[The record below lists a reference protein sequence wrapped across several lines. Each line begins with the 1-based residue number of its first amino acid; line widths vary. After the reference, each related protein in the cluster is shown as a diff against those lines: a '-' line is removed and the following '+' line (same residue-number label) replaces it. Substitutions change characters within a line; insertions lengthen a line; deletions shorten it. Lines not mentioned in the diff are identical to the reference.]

1 MNDGRLVVIPA
12 RGGSKRLPRKNV
24 RPLGGKPL
32 IGWAIEAALASGCFE
47 RVLVST
53 DDREIADAATR
64 AGAWVP
70 FLRPAALATDTASSV
85 DVLVHALEWVRQ
97 APPPEGF
104 APAVVGLIQPT
115 SPFLRPGQIREACR
129 LFDAGGFT
137 TLGSMCA
144 VRERPEWMFEIDPE
158 CHARPLDP
166 EHLPLPSSLLPN
178 LFRENGAIYLV
189 RAGWLESARSLY
201 DLPRHGAL
209 VMPAEDSVDI
219 DTAEDWELAEAR
231 LRSAPSR

>member
-1 MNDGRLVVIPA
+1 MNGRRLAVIPA
-12 RGGSKRLPRKNV
+12 RGGSKRLPRKNI

-32 IGWAIEAALASGCFE
+32 IAWAIEAALASECFE

-53 DDREIADAATR
+53 DDREIADAAVN

-70 FLRPAALATDTASSV
+70 FLRPAVLATDTASSV

-104 APAVVGLIQPT
+104 APEIVALIQPT
-115 SPFLRPGQIREACR
+115 SPFLRPGQICEACR
-129 LFDAGGFT
+129 LLDTGGFT

-144 VRERPEWMFEIDPE
+144 VRERPEWMFELDPA
-158 CHARPLDP
+158 CRARPLDP
-166 EHLPLPSSLLPN
+166 ERLSLPSSRLPD

-189 RAGWLESARSLY
+189 RSAWLESARSLY

-209 VMPAEDSVDI
+209 VMPPEDSVDI
-219 DTAEDWELAEAR
+219 DTAEDWELAETR
-231 LRSAPSR
+231 LRSSTPR